1 MAVASGGSPLA
12 ELPAGEGLVE
22 RSVELFRPKRLADR
36 LEPILRG
43 EAHDVVAPRNH
54 DDRKSKVFG
63 MTSKRRAVLSWR
75 YGIEDDRVNPVA
87 SPQEIPH

>member
-1 MAVASGGSPLA
+1 VQ
-12 ELPAGEGLVE
+12 
-22 RSVELFRPKRLADR
+22 RSVELFRPRQLAER

-63 MTSKRRAVLSWR
+63 MTSKRRAVVSRR
-75 YGIEDDRVNPVA
+75 YGIEHDRVNAVVRPL
-87 SPQEIPH
+87 EIAH